1 MPAETN
7 RFFEFGRFASTKE
20 DSKKSNFRLIS
31 HEGPGYARIF
41 LVSILSELSKFYHST
56 SKSCYQVASKLHS
69 LNQTH
74 TPGVPKQQITSLI
87 QIMFIVMDTSNLA
100 AFDNGRVLP
109 NFIGKKVRTGVQVN
123 QSDGAVIT
131 RKPSDDS
138 QITVKGLS
146 T

>member
-1 MPAETN
+1 MSAETS

-41 LVSILSELSKFYHST
+41 LVSILSALSKFYHST

-87 QIMFIVMDTSNLA
+87 QIMFIIMDASNLS

-123 QSDGAVIT
+123 QYDGAVIT
-131 RKPSDDS
+131 RKPSVDS